1 MAHTIKFVGLDKLE
15 SALLTKAQLGAVK
28 TVVKKN
34 GTRLQQEAQRI
45 APVDTG
51 TLKRS
56 IGVSI
61 RDAGLTAV
69 SGPTVHYGEY
79 VELGTRFMSAQPYMR
94 PALNSVKGKFKSDL
108 KCLMK

>member
-79 VELGTRFMSAQPYMR
+79 VELGTRFMSAQPYIR
-94 PALNSVKGKFKSDL
+94 PALNSTKGKFKSDL